1 MSSFRQLMMKA
12 KGLTPNPPENTV
24 FTQAGDTF
32 PLTKNFTRTWN
43 KDYDGL
49 CYGCVIY
56 LEGGWQ
62 IPFFVSTD
70 KNACSWSGTDQW
82 THYSM
87 EITDTPINYLGK
99 NWYYTTGTSGLNA
112 PSNNLNGRYLL
123 KDGLYFPSA
132 LQTSEIAKIFLNV
145 IYGIP
150 DTDIYSQ
157 VDYIQTSGSQYI
169 DTGIVPTSNTRVVTK
184 IGVTTSTQNLPV
196 FGCLGSNSSGY
207 YHLTCFNSKWYWG
220 TNGGEG
226 NGGSYNASSGQLYE
240 IDFNN
245 SGSIIINNST
255 IATGVYTIGNGN
267 LAISKRSIS
276 TDPRYGA
283 YRYYSFKVYDN
294 GVLVRDFVPVLNIG
308 TLKYG
313 MLEQV
318 NNVFYGND
326 GSGNITGGND

>member
-1 MSSFRQLMMKA
+1 MSSFRQIMMKA

-24 FTQAGDTF
+24 FTKAGDTF

-70 KNACSWSGTDQW
+70 KNACSWSGQDTW
-82 THYSM
+82 TSYSM
-87 EITDTPINYLGK
+87 AISDTPINYLGK

-112 PSNNLNGRYLL
+112 PSDNLNNKYLL
-123 KDGLYFPSA
+123 ANGYYFPNSFP
-132 LQTSEIAKIFLNV
+132 TSKIAQYFLDI
-145 IYGIP
+145 IYGIIP
-150 DTDIYSQ
+150 QEYSYLN
-157 VDYIQTSGSQYI
+157 YIQTNQSQYI
-169 DTGIVPTSNTRVVTK
+169 NTGITPTSNTRVVAK
-184 IGVTTSTQNLPV
+184 IEVTTSTQNLPV
-196 FGCLGSNSSGY
+196 FGCLGANSSGY
-207 YHLTCFNSKWYWG
+207 YHLTCFNYKWYWG
-220 TNGGEG
+220 TNGRES

-245 SGSIIINNST
+245 NGSIIINNST
-255 IATGVYTIGNGN
+255 IATGVYTTGNGT

-283 YRYYSFKVYDN
+283 YKYYSFKIYDSE
-294 GVLVRDFVPVLNIG
+294 VLVRDFVPVIRLSDFAI
-308 TLKYG
+308 G
-313 MLEQV
+313 MLDRV
-318 NNVFYGND
+318 NDVFYGND
-326 GSGNITGGND
+326 GSGNFIGG